1 MPGRE
6 SKLFGTR
13 YWLPPN
19 PICLRLR
26 SPGMPRPS
34 PCPSPSRR
42 GLAHAQSPRSTLVC
56 VACPKQQIGIVAYQL
71 FYERNPVELLNRA
84 VATAHSNGCRMNLT
98 DEFLKHA
105 ADCEQMA
112 KFTLD
117 PASKVTW
124 NEMAERFHRCAAK
137 FTSQSL
143 VTRNAILTKRHRN
156 HGSRLAEH

>member
-1 MPGRE
+1 M
-6 SKLFGTR
+6 
-13 YWLPPN
+13 
-19 PICLRLR
+19 
-26 SPGMPRPS
+26 
-34 PCPSPSRR
+34 SRNDR
-42 GLAHAQSPRSTLVC
+42 GNGSEGFWTDQSQKTPHKFWSTLAC
-56 VACPKQQIGIVAYQL
+56 VAPHATDWHCGVPTFYQ
-71 FYERNPVELLNRA
+71 RNPVEPLNKA
-84 VATAHSNGCRMNLT
+84 VATTHSNGCRMNLT